1 MSSPT
6 VDSLAAALNTLTGRV
21 NLLDGQNLIAPLQ
34 GYTTVTNAKISGL
47 KTDISQSTLALETY
61 INQYGALIQ
70 LLIDGV
76 NVLLGLAGQPL
87 IVVPPTTPPTV

>member
-34 GYTTVTNAKISGL
+34 GFTATTNSKIAGAKA
-47 KTDISQSTLALETY
+47 DISQSTLALEAY

-70 LLIDGV
+70 LLINGV
-76 NVLLGLAGQPL
+76 NVLLGLAGQPP